1 MGWSATAGEVD
12 NFIYEDANSVFIA
25 DEDMRK
31 RYSLY
36 LLYFTCLTGTKVQ
49 VLTPEELQAA
59 GDERVQLLY
68 LLYWYKST
76 NTDAREAAGCWRRT
90 RTRSAT

>member
-31 RYSLY
+31 RYSL
-36 LLYFTCLTGTKVQ
+36 
-49 VLTPEELQAA
+49 
-59 GDERVQLLY
+59 
-68 LLYWYKST
+68 
-76 NTDAREAAGCWRRT
+76 
-90 RTRSAT
+90 

>member
-36 LLYFTCLTGTKVQ
+36 LLYFTCFTGTKAQ
-49 VLTPEELQAA
+49 ILTPERLQAA
-59 GDERVQLLY
+59 GDEPERVPRHDCDVSRGQ
-68 LLYWYKST
+68 
-76 NTDAREAAGCWRRT
+76 
-90 RTRSAT
+90 RSRVLGYV

>member
-36 LLYFTCLTGTKVQ
+36 LLYWC
-49 VLTPEELQAA
+49 
-59 GDERVQLLY
+59 
-68 LLYWYKST
+68 KST
-76 NTDAREAAGCWRRT
+76 NTDVWGAAGCWRRT